1 MAIPIPNII
10 DELKSTIGRRNG
22 LARSNRFLVRLTPP
36 IGGVYKLD
44 TEDLRDLSILCES
57 CSLPT
62 RSITTVDYKLL
73 RHSIKIANGYTN
85 SDVSFTFNLTGDYLV
100 KKVFDLWIGQIINI
114 NQYSAA
120 YVNKY
125 TAVVDIQQLDSFGL
139 PIYAVK
145 LLDAY
150 PLSVQSISLDNNSSD
165 STQKIT
171 VDFTYRDY
179 EVIF

>member
-1 MAIPIPNII
+1 MAIPNII

-22 LARSNRFLVRLTPP
+22 LARTNRFLVRLTPP

-85 SDVSFTFNLTGDYLV
+85 NDVSFTFNLTGDYLV

-114 NQYSAA
+114 NRYNAT
-120 YVNKY
+120 YVNEY

-150 PLSVQSISLDNNSSD
+150 PLSVQSIALDNNSSD

-171 VDFTYRDY
+171 VEFTYRDY